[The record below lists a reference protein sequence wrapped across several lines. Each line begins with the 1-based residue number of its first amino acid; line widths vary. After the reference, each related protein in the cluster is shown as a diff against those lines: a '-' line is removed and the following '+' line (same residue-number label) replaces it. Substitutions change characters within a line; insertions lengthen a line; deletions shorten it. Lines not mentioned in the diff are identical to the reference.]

1 MRWLYIVA
9 LVLLVSI
16 GILALHPGTA
26 FLVRWQAGKLTH
38 YTERKELYARFRDPS
53 HYITY
58 ITAHYIAAIV
68 SQRLYFYR
76 HFAERHQAESHP
88 YQQVCEQLLRAHPGD
103 AQIATLHI
111 LLKHAMSNQWRYAS
125 PDVYFEAE
133 SLPQLVIIIDHPYL
147 YNPRWS
153 PLSPKV
159 VADLRALYRRFPS
172 EKGLLAFLLLAEANR
187 LGLKRKEVQNL
198 FFYQL
203 GRAEAKFWNL
213 GDRRNEEAGRRV
225 LALAREGERL
235 EPENGF
241 FTWMRAIALLE
252 LGRDAEAF
260 QALQEAARKPRWN
273 DHRAWFIEAQY
284 RLMTHSQIGYPLR
297 SAEEGFSEQFAGTA
311 TELPLCYTL
320 ATRLFVGLAAAHEE
334 RGEWRKG
341 LTIRMALARTIAQM
355 RHQQSSVD
363 WISQSADLFR
373 LVGLFPARKTA
384 PPEHKADRAT
394 RQYAYRLM
402 SGAQCDASSALR
414 WGFFLNTLR
423 ERGFTREAEWLEKE
437 LRTNQQTEA
446 LLRRFGRQLSGY
458 PGWWWVFRE
467 RWRAMSH
474 RWALV
479 GAFCLWLALLTL
491 LGAVLTSVSRWL
503 RMPDAVLLTLL
514 FALGAVGAFSLVL
527 SDAGTRIVHET
538 LVRLRQELMGSSGWT
553 FYSPYPHAFVVLSTP
568 TSTASRKQQFI
579 QWLLDN
585 PHALQMALGVL
596 TFVLLLM
603 VVLLLIALVQHRRSG
618 EGFLALRSAVWAG
631 CILFLLAYLGAV
643 GNYFALQR
651 HYLDVQRGCQ
661 MGGSAYVSRVTGQ
674 SLPAPQP
681 LPPP

>member
-26 FLVRWQAGKLTH
+26 FLVRWQAEKLTH
-38 YTERKELYARFRDPS
+38 YTERKKLYERFHDPY
-53 HYITY
+53 HYI
-58 ITAHYIAAIV
+58 IAAV
-68 SQRLYFYR
+68 SQHLYSYK
-76 HFAERHQAESHP
+76 HFTLRYQAETRR
-88 YQQVCEQLLRAHPGD
+88 YLQACEPLLRAHPGD

-111 LLKHAMSNQWRYAS
+111 LLKHATDNQQRYFI
-125 PDVYFEAE
+125 PDVYFEPE
-133 SLPQLVIIIDHPYL
+133 FLPNLVMIID
-147 YNPRWS
+147 NPHFYDPPSS

-198 FFYQL
+198 FFYRL
-203 GRAEAKFWNL
+203 GQTGPAGAKFWHL

-252 LGRDAEAF
+252 LGRDTEAF

-284 RLMTHSQIGYPLR
+284 RLMTHPQIGYPLR
-297 SAEEGFSEQFAGTA
+297 SAEKGFSEQFADTA
-311 TELPLCYTL
+311 TNLPFCYTL

-363 WISQSADLFR
+363 WISQSADLLR
-373 LVGLFPARKTA
+373 LVGLFPARKMA

-402 SGAQCDASSALR
+402 SEARCNVSSALR

-423 ERGFTREAEWLEKE
+423 ERGFTREAEWLENE
-437 LRTNQQTEA
+437 LRTNQRTEA
-446 LLRRFGRQLSGY
+446 LLQQFGERLSGY
-458 PGWWWVFRE
+458 PGWWWMFRE
-467 RWRAMSH
+467 RWQAMSH

-514 FALGAVGAFSLVL
+514 FTLGAVGAFSLVL
-527 SDAGTRIVHET
+527 SDAGARIVHET
-538 LVRLRQELMGSSGWT
+538 LVRLRELVGSSGWS
-553 FYSPYPHAFVVLSTP
+553 FYSPYPHAPVVLSTP
-568 TSTASRKQQFI
+568 ASPASRKQQFI
-579 QWLLDN
+579 HWLLDN

-603 VVLLLIALVQHRRSG
+603 VVLLIALVQHRRSG
-618 EGFLALRSAVWAG
+618 EGFSSLKSAVWAS

-674 SLPAPQP
+674 PVPAPQP
-681 LPPP
+681 LPQSASN